1 MHASDVATE
10 RPPYPCYGSGLSL
23 RTNKVLICCHVF
35 YLCLGIE
42 YKTTCAFC
50 MLVGCEYEFRA
61 DNHGSNPYLCII
73 LVFTFKYGGDHGG
86 NGGN

>member
-1 MHASDVATE
+1 
-10 RPPYPCYGSGLSL
+10 
-23 RTNKVLICCHVF
+23 
-35 YLCLGIE
+35 
-42 YKTTCAFC
+42 